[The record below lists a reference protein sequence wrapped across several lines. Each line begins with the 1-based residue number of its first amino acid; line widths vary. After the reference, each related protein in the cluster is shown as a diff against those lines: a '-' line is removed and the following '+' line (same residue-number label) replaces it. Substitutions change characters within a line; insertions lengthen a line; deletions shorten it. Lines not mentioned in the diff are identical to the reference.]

1 MNTIKFLAII
11 FSLISMSIASLLR
24 PTDGQNLNYIHILF
38 EWQQEPDAV
47 AYNIQIS
54 NSSTFNSLILD
65 ENTETPLYID
75 DENINWDDNYYWRVR
90 PLYSSGLDGVYE
102 FGAWIATSSFVT
114 GEKQFPER
122 DADIYNETLLQDG
135 LVVGEPRP
143 VAPRS
148 FSGSLFGDQEIQ
160 FRVGGNFELG

>member
-1 MNTIKFLAII
+1 MNTIRFLAII
-11 FSLISMSIASLLR
+11 VSLISMSIASLVR
-24 PTDGQNLNYIHILF
+24 PIDGQNLNYIHILF

-75 DENINWDDNYYWRVR
+75 DENINWDDSYYWRVR
-90 PLYSSGLDGVYE
+90 PLYSSGFDGVYE
-102 FGAWIATSSFVT
+102 FGTWIATSSFVT

-122 DADIYNETLLQDG
+122 DADI
-135 LVVGEPRP
+135 
-143 VAPRS
+143 
-148 FSGSLFGDQEIQ
+148 
-160 FRVGGNFELG
+160 